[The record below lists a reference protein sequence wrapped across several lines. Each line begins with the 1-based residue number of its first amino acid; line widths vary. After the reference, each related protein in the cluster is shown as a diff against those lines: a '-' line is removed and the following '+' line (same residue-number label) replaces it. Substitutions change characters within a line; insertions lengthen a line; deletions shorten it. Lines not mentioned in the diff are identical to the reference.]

1 MQQNGI
7 PVYRAVKLRHLSPT
21 LRHFRG
27 PIPVCWIPMDTNSTI
42 PLHWI
47 KTYLWQEESF
57 NFLPFSMFDSKIMC
71 DIGDAAWQ
79 TWGILGWI
87 YLYIYNNVF
96 PTSPQ
101 AGFSNVSRPQI
112 ISPDRLFS
120 MTGIWMCTFQH
131 RHVICNSIRF
141 FEFFLFLFIIFLIL
155 RTTVLLQYYIEFC
168 DVKESCDFAV
178 KIKY

>member
-1 MQQNGI
+1 MVFFQQQNLNLMQQNGI

-71 DIGDAAWQ
+71 DIHVGDAAWQ

-87 YLYIYNNVF
+87 YLYIQQRLPHVTSSWFSECISSSNNL
-96 PTSPQ
+96 
-101 AGFSNVSRPQI
+101 SRPI
-112 ISPDRLFS
+112 V
-120 MTGIWMCTFQH
+120 QH
-131 RHVICNSIRF
+131 DWDLNVYVS
-141 FEFFLFLFIIFLIL
+141 
-155 RTTVLLQYYIEFC
+155 
-168 DVKESCDFAV
+168 A
-178 KIKY
+178 

>member
-1 MQQNGI
+1 MVFFQQQNLNLMQQNGI
-7 PVYRAVKLRHLSPT
+7 PVYRAVKLRRLSPT

-42 PLHWI
+42 LLHWI

-87 YLYIYNNVF
+87 YLYIQQRLPFVTSSWFSECISSSNNL
-96 PTSPQ
+96 
-101 AGFSNVSRPQI
+101 SRPI
-112 ISPDRLFS
+112 V
-120 MTGIWMCTFQH
+120 QH
-131 RHVICNSIRF
+131 DWDLNVYVS
-141 FEFFLFLFIIFLIL
+141 
-155 RTTVLLQYYIEFC
+155 
-168 DVKESCDFAV
+168 A
-178 KIKY
+178 

>member
-1 MQQNGI
+1 MVFFQQQNLNLMQQNGI

-87 YLYIYNNVF
+87 YLYIQQCLPYVTSSWFSECISSSNNL
-96 PTSPQ
+96 
-101 AGFSNVSRPQI
+101 SRPI
-112 ISPDRLFS
+112 V
-120 MTGIWMCTFQH
+120 QH
-131 RHVICNSIRF
+131 DWDLNVYVS
-141 FEFFLFLFIIFLIL
+141 
-155 RTTVLLQYYIEFC
+155 
-168 DVKESCDFAV
+168 A
-178 KIKY
+178 

>member
-1 MQQNGI
+1 MVFFQQQNLNLMQQNGI
-7 PVYRAVKLRHLSPT
+7 PVFRAVKLRHLSPT

-71 DIGDAAWQ
+71 GIGDAAWQ

-87 YLYIYNNVF
+87 YLYIQQRLPHVTSSWFSECISSSNNL
-96 PTSPQ
+96 
-101 AGFSNVSRPQI
+101 SRPI
-112 ISPDRLFS
+112 V
-120 MTGIWMCTFQH
+120 QH
-131 RHVICNSIRF
+131 DWDLNVYVS
-141 FEFFLFLFIIFLIL
+141 
-155 RTTVLLQYYIEFC
+155 
-168 DVKESCDFAV
+168 A
-178 KIKY
+178 

>member
-1 MQQNGI
+1 MFFFQQQNLNLMQQNGI
-7 PVYRAVKLRHLSPT
+7 PVYRAEKLRHLFPT

-71 DIGDAAWQ
+71 DIGDAAWR

-87 YLYIYNNVF
+87 YLYIQQCLPYVTSSWFSECISSSNNL
-96 PTSPQ
+96 
-101 AGFSNVSRPQI
+101 SRPI
-112 ISPDRLFS
+112 V
-120 MTGIWMCTFQH
+120 QH
-131 RHVICNSIRF
+131 DWDLNVYVS
-141 FEFFLFLFIIFLIL
+141 
-155 RTTVLLQYYIEFC
+155 
-168 DVKESCDFAV
+168 A
-178 KIKY
+178 

>member
-1 MQQNGI
+1 MLTNFVKKVRLIKSLVFFQQQNLNLMQQNGI
-7 PVYRAVKLRHLSPT
+7 PMYRAVKLRHLSPT

-87 YLYIYNNVF
+87 YLYIQQRLPHVTSSWFFEYISSSNNL
-96 PTSPQ
+96 
-101 AGFSNVSRPQI
+101 SRPI
-112 ISPDRLFS
+112 V
-120 MTGIWMCTFQH
+120 QH
-131 RHVICNSIRF
+131 DWDLNVYVS
-141 FEFFLFLFIIFLIL
+141 
-155 RTTVLLQYYIEFC
+155 
-168 DVKESCDFAV
+168 A
-178 KIKY
+178 

>member
-1 MQQNGI
+1 MFFFQQQNLNLMQQNGI
-7 PVYRAVKLRHLSPT
+7 PVYRAVKLRHLFPT

-79 TWGILGWI
+79 TWGIWGWI
-87 YLYIYNNVF
+87 YLYIQQCLPYVTSSWFSECISSSNNL
-96 PTSPQ
+96 
-101 AGFSNVSRPQI
+101 SRPI
-112 ISPDRLFS
+112 V
-120 MTGIWMCTFQH
+120 QH
-131 RHVICNSIRF
+131 DWDLNVYVS
-141 FEFFLFLFIIFLIL
+141 
-155 RTTVLLQYYIEFC
+155 
-168 DVKESCDFAV
+168 A
-178 KIKY
+178 

>member
-1 MQQNGI
+1 MVFFQQQNLNLMQQNGI

-87 YLYIYNNVF
+87 YIYIQQCLPYVTSSWFSECISSSNNL
-96 PTSPQ
+96 
-101 AGFSNVSRPQI
+101 SRPI
-112 ISPDRLFS
+112 V
-120 MTGIWMCTFQH
+120 QH
-131 RHVICNSIRF
+131 DWDLNVYVS
-141 FEFFLFLFIIFLIL
+141 
-155 RTTVLLQYYIEFC
+155 
-168 DVKESCDFAV
+168 A
-178 KIKY
+178 

>member
-1 MQQNGI
+1 MVFFQQQNLNLMQQNGI

-87 YLYIYNNVF
+87 YLYIQQRLPHVTSSWFFECISSSNNL
-96 PTSPQ
+96 
-101 AGFSNVSRPQI
+101 SRPI
-112 ISPDRLFS
+112 V
-120 MTGIWMCTFQH
+120 QH
-131 RHVICNSIRF
+131 DWDLNVYVS
-141 FEFFLFLFIIFLIL
+141 
-155 RTTVLLQYYIEFC
+155 
-168 DVKESCDFAV
+168 A
-178 KIKY
+178 

>member
-1 MQQNGI
+1 MEKEMSLEIKLLTNFVKKVRLIKSLVFFQQQNLNLMQQNGI

-87 YLYIYNNVF
+87 YLYIQQRLPFVTSSWFSECISSSNNL
-96 PTSPQ
+96 
-101 AGFSNVSRPQI
+101 SRPI
-112 ISPDRLFS
+112 V
-120 MTGIWMCTFQH
+120 QH
-131 RHVICNSIRF
+131 DWDLNVYVS
-141 FEFFLFLFIIFLIL
+141 
-155 RTTVLLQYYIEFC
+155 
-168 DVKESCDFAV
+168 A
-178 KIKY
+178 

>member
-87 YLYIYNNVF
+87 YLYIQQRLPFVTSSWFSKCISSSNNL
-96 PTSPQ
+96 
-101 AGFSNVSRPQI
+101 SRPI
-112 ISPDRLFS
+112 V
-120 MTGIWMCTFQH
+120 QH
-131 RHVICNSIRF
+131 DWDLNVYVS
-141 FEFFLFLFIIFLIL
+141 
-155 RTTVLLQYYIEFC
+155 
-168 DVKESCDFAV
+168 A
-178 KIKY
+178 

>member
-1 MQQNGI
+1 MVFFQQQNLNLMQQNGI

-47 KTYLWQEESF
+47 KMYLWQEESF

-87 YLYIYNNVF
+87 YLYIQQRLPHVTSSWFSECISSSNNL
-96 PTSPQ
+96 
-101 AGFSNVSRPQI
+101 SRPI
-112 ISPDRLFS
+112 V
-120 MTGIWMCTFQH
+120 QH
-131 RHVICNSIRF
+131 DWDLNVYVS
-141 FEFFLFLFIIFLIL
+141 
-155 RTTVLLQYYIEFC
+155 
-168 DVKESCDFAV
+168 A
-178 KIKY
+178 

>member
-1 MQQNGI
+1 MFFFQQQNLNLMQQNGI

-87 YLYIYNNVF
+87 YLYIQQCLPYVTSSWFSECISSSNNL
-96 PTSPQ
+96 
-101 AGFSNVSRPQI
+101 SRPI
-112 ISPDRLFS
+112 V
-120 MTGIWMCTFQH
+120 QH
-131 RHVICNSIRF
+131 DWDLNVYVS
-141 FEFFLFLFIIFLIL
+141 
-155 RTTVLLQYYIEFC
+155 
-168 DVKESCDFAV
+168 A
-178 KIKY
+178 